1 MGGGE
6 TSGAASWRPLPA
18 VAICKI
24 SDALFLS
31 GLLLFA
37 QATQRECDADDY
49 RHDIR
54 RTNSLQKILNVAKEA
69 ESAVEDLFKRPET
82 LQQTADLLT
91 KLFPLWIFG
100 AVMLGLFAPKT
111 VTWLQGDGVTI
122 CVGATMVF
130 TGMTLDTDD
139 FVRILQQPSQVAMG
153 VMCQYTVMP
162 LAGCVIARVLQL
174 QSDVAAGLI
183 LLASCPGGTSSNLI
197 TIIAKGDVALSVLM
211 TTASTLL
218 ASFATPLLVA
228 FMAGSLVR
236 IDSLGL
242 IKSTL
247 AVVLGPVAVGLSV
260 NKVFP
265 NASSF
270 AKRATPL
277 LSVMMV
283 SLICGSI
290 IGHSGGEIKSKQG
303 LQVLVAVILVHGL
316 GFVVGYHLPRSM
328 GISKR
333 ACRTTAI
340 EVGIQSSALA
350 VVLAQRH
357 FPQPMLTSLSGAI
370 SSPVQSV
377 LGSLAAMYWY
387 ANA

>member
-211 TTASTLL
+211 TTAVGAAHRLE
-218 ASFATPLLVA
+218 
-228 FMAGSLVR
+228 
-236 IDSLGL
+236 SLGG
-242 IKSTL
+242 SNE
-247 AVVLGPVAVGLSV
+247 AARSAEG
-260 NKVFP
+260 
-265 NASSF
+265 
-270 AKRATPL
+270 ATEAE
-277 LSVMMV
+277 
-283 SLICGSI
+283 SLKTT
-290 IGHSGGEIKSKQG
+290 GGRNG
-303 LQVLVAVILVHGL
+303 W
-316 GFVVGYHLPRSM
+316 HLPCLPELS
-328 GISKR
+328 SPR
-333 ACRTTAI
+333 A
-340 EVGIQSSALA
+340 SALRS
-350 VVLAQRH
+350 LLLE
-357 FPQPMLTSLSGAI
+357 LT
-370 SSPVQSV
+370 QS
-377 LGSLAAMYWY
+377 
-387 ANA
+387 

>member
-1 MGGGE
+1 M
-6 TSGAASWRPLPA
+6 
-18 VAICKI
+18 
-24 SDALFLS
+24 
-31 GLLLFA
+31 
-37 QATQRECDADDY
+37 
-49 RHDIR
+49 
-54 RTNSLQKILNVAKEA
+54 QKILNVAKEA

-100 AVMLGLFAPKT
+100 AVVLGLFAPKT
-111 VTWLQGDGVTI
+111 VTWLQGHGVTI

-211 TTASTLL
+211 TTASTVL

-265 NASSF
+265 KASSF

-357 FPQPMLTSLSGAI
+357 FPQPMLTSLPGAI

-387 ANA
+387 ANS